1 MSWYWGGKL
10 FEEPDEHMVGF
21 VYEIRDIPNN
31 KLYIGKKLFW
41 TTHKLAPLKG
51 KTRRRHRRT
60 QSNWREYY
68 GSNRALQAEVEV
80 YGPEAFERNILVLCY
95 SKTDMSWWETKIQM
109 DRDVL
114 RDSRY
119 YNEIIA
125 CKITSR
131 GMGIKKT

>member
-1 MSWYWGGKL
+1 MTWYFGDKPFL
-10 FEEPDEHMVGF
+10 EPTEHMTGY
-21 VYEIRDIPNN
+21 VYEIRDIANH

-41 TTHKLAPLKG
+41 TTTKKPPLKG
-51 KTRRRHRRT
+51 KTRSRYKRS

-68 GSNRALQAEVEV
+68 SSNRALQEQVET

-95 SKTDMSWWETKIQM
+95 SKSDMSWWETKIQM

-114 RDSRY
+114 RDPQY
-119 YNEIIA
+119 YNQIIA

-131 GMGIKKT
+131 GLGIKKT